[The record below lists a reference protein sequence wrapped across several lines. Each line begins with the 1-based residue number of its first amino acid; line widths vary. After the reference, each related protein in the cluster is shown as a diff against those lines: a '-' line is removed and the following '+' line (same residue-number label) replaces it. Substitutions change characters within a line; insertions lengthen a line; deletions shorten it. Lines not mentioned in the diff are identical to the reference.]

1 MTTLNVI
8 LCDALHMSWSQQ
20 WQCLLSSL
28 LHGSKALVA
37 QNRVTISSEE
47 KKKGKCDLRFK
58 TV

>member
-1 MTTLNVI
+1 
-8 LCDALHMSWSQQ
+8 MSWSQQ

-47 KKKGKCDLRFK
+47 KKKENVTCGLKPFN
-58 TV
+58 VNMAAVS